1 MSRQGKVVEKFLAT
15 PMGAIVKPVPEAPDV
30 RDGRADATLY
40 TLDQLQQKLRT
51 TEMTQ
56 SWIIGAMS
64 GAVFVF
70 VAVLLLQL

>member
-1 MSRQGKVVEKFLAT
+1 MHPAYEQLMRMNGELRSALADLG
-15 PMGAIVKPVPEAPDV
+15 PK
-30 RDGRADATLY
+30 Y
-40 TLDQLQQKLRT
+40 QKLRT
-51 TEMTQ
+51 IELAQ

>member
-1 MSRQGKVVEKFLAT
+1 MRTKIPTLKEVQLMGEANRLKKVNRELRSALAELG
-15 PMGAIVKPVPEAPDV
+15 PK
-30 RDGRADATLY
+30 Y
-40 TLDQLQQKLRT
+40 QKLRT

>member
-1 MSRQGKVVEKFLAT
+1 MTVEELMKANDELRAALADLQ
-15 PMGAIVKPVPEAPDV
+15 PKYQHL
-30 RDGRADATLY
+30 RA
-40 TLDQLQQKLRT
+40 

-70 VAVLLLQL
+70 VAVVLLQYTAR